1 MATVSAPNRSIIG
14 WLIIAGG
21 ALQILGGVVGLTGQG
36 NVGAIYAISNIAIG
50 LAFVLMMAWLAGTTV
65 ARIAYLIAAV
75 GWLLLALTS
84 LINLGIVGT
93 LAVFIA
99 IIGSIFAGI
108 VVFTSHAFGRQA
120 DILFLAAMIAGAVN
134 LLLSQNGNVPGLLKL
149 IVVLIFGALLVA
161 AGIVLIR
168 RR

>member
-1 MATVSAPNRSIIG
+1 MATISAPNRSIIG
-14 WLIIAGG
+14 WLFIAGG
-21 ALQILGGVVGLTGQG
+21 ALQILAALVSLANAG

-50 LAFVLMMAWLAGTTV
+50 MAFVLMTVWLAFALISRV
-65 ARIAYLIAAV
+65 AYLIAAI

-99 IIGSIFAGI
+99 IIGSVFAGVI
-108 VVFTSHAFGRQA
+108 VFTGHVFARQT
-120 DILFLAAMIAGAVN
+120 DILFLVAMIVGAIN
-134 LLLSQNGNVPGLLKL
+134 LLLSQNGNVPGVLETV
-149 IVVLIFGALLVA
+149 IVIAFGALLLVS
-161 AGIVLIR
+161 GIWMLR